1 MVRYRKKE
9 KSTTFESTNGNK
21 LQLYLEKKGAAVN
34 IRLTN
39 TEYDAWFRK
48 SFLLLGIVL
57 LNLFCLLYEIIS
69 KKIIVACPVHVFRLF
84 HIVREESLVMVY
96 DLGMHLETTY
106 LLNKNTKFIPFER
119 VQRIFINEVILRNKI
134 IYTLNVLLVDTDTK
148 EEHILPLFQE
158 QLPRLNCLEV
168 IYRNIRGRIH

>member
-48 SFLLLGIVL
+48 SFLLLE
-57 LNLFCLLYEIIS
+57 FALYTF
-69 KKIIVACPVHVFRLF
+69 FRLF

>member
-69 KKIIVACPVHVFRLF
+69 KKIIVAVFFSALYTFFRLF

-119 VQRIFINEVILRNKI
+119 VQRIFINEVILRVSYI
-134 IYTLNVLLVDTDTK
+134 FCFQAIYLLTDT
-148 EEHILPLFQE
+148 
-158 QLPRLNCLEV
+158 
-168 IYRNIRGRIH
+168 